1 MAHHTHVSHAA
12 IIKRLNR
19 AAGHLR
25 SIVGMIEDE
34 RACVDVAQQLQAV
47 ENAIAS
53 AKRTLIND
61 HIDHCLLHA
70 DEGEGSRQAIEEF
83 RSISKYW

>member
-1 MAHHTHVSHAA
+1 MAHHTHSTHPA

-19 AAGHLR
+19 AAGHLK
-25 SIVGMIEDE
+25 SIVTMIEGE
-34 RACVDVAQQLQAV
+34 RPCVDIAQQLQAV

-53 AKRTLIND
+53 AKRALIND

-70 DEGEGSRQAIEEF
+70 EEGEGSRQAIEEF
-83 RSISKYW
+83 RAISKYW